1 MITTIILI
9 VMGIALIVAGIAI
22 DYLARKIGVLE
33 GGVEYLQREIIKKAE
48 ADVSRS
54 ERTELGRKIVQNYNV
69 SKDAIKQ
76 IQDRIDDVKHFVESR
91 LK

>member
-22 DYLARKIGVLE
+22 DYLAGKIGVLE